1 MGLRGEEAEKYED
14 WSGRGGGDYS
24 RTKLRGVMGAENDEQ
39 GKGPCLDMRMCR
51 EDTPTRTDDHASMQT

>member
-24 RTKLRGVMGAENDEQ
+24 RKKLRGVM
-39 GKGPCLDMRMCR
+39 
-51 EDTPTRTDDHASMQT
+51 